1 MRLNSSNGFDPRQNI
16 SSPLAFVFLMILSMV
31 VAWVT
36 VVKAQEVINGA
47 QRSDAININNR
58 LIINGLKNKQ

>member
-1 MRLNSSNGFDPRQNI
+1 MMGLNLGNGLDPRQEI
-16 SSPLAFVFLMILSMV
+16 SSPLAFVFLMILSTV

-47 QRSDAININNR
+47 QQSDAISINNR
-58 LIINGLKNKQ
+58 LIINDLKDK